1 MLAGKREILA
11 CCSTCLILMGGE
23 TSKVLDP
30 EEDTIDAYLDRDGGY
45 LVNRHRRTATV
56 TTIDIGLSQEK
67 EDYNVRVNMDGWM
80 DRWMDK

>member
-1 MLAGKREILA
+1 MLTGKRERLA

-30 EEDTIDAYLDRDGGY
+30 EEDTIDAYLGRDGGY

-67 EDYNVRVNMDGWM
+67 EDYNVRAIINGWM
-80 DRWMDK
+80 DK